1 MAKPLHPWLTSGLAL
16 ALIWGMPAWSQ
27 DKHTKVVHPA
37 GAEFRQSLADL
48 VFSPEGDLY
57 AAYRLRDEDKTSS
70 ILRVIRID
78 TARGKITAMA
88 DYPVPRVQLP
98 RVSTHFILN
107 EDSTVLAYAELHAP
121 HVLLTLDANTLKPL
135 SSSQAALFA
144 IRDRDVHIKDF
155 KGQSLTLSAEQCR
168 PRRPITVEAVRE
180 LALNPA
186 NLTEVLSD
194 RKIPLDEDPIELE
207 TWMKMSKED
216 LSVVLPLERGA
227 LGFTNLKTRGSMRL
241 LDSTGHTLDSAE
253 THDCG
258 VARAALSSDGEFAVA
273 VCERTVRDNFRHEKN
288 FSRKGLV
295 LQVNSLRLMSSF
307 PVSASTVVE
316 RGADSEEI
324 WAASPSPTIWR
335 GKDGLLVAVP
345 DFSNTIRVYSVPL
358 LPENAAKNKDLQ
370 RKQPD

>member
-1 MAKPLHPWLTSGLAL
+1 MAKPLHPWLTCGLAL

-78 TARGKITAMA
+78 AAQGKIIAMA
-88 DYPVPRVQLP
+88 DYPVPRVRLP
-98 RVSTHFILN
+98 RVSTHFILS
-107 EDSTVLAYAELHAP
+107 EDSAVLAYAELHAP

-144 IRDRDVHIKDF
+144 RRDLGAHIKEFD
-155 KGQSLTLSAEQCR
+155 GQSLTLSAEQCR

-180 LALNPA
+180 VALNPA
-186 NLTEVLSD
+186 NLNEVLSD
-194 RKIPLDEDPIELE
+194 RKIPLDEDPIE

-227 LGFTNLKTRGSMRL
+227 LGFTNLKTRGSVRL
-241 LDSTGHTLDSAE
+241 LDSTGQTMDSAE

-258 VARAALSSDGEFAVA
+258 VTRAALSSDGEFAVA
-273 VCERTVRDNFRHEKN
+273 VCERTVHDNFRHEKN

-345 DFSNTIRVYSVPL
+345 DFSSTIKIYSLPL
-358 LPENAAKNKDLQ
+358 PPENAAKNKGLQ
-370 RKQPD
+370 HKQPD